1 MINDP
6 LLPGRDRPE
15 MPPPPSVEG
24 ADPAIGSRKLGGAA
38 RQKHPAMSARIL
50 ATGISIASVITM
62 TSNYTQAQ
70 KADEAAKAAA
80 KAAADAAAKAVA
92 DAAAAQAAA
101 AQAAAL
107 AAAQAAALAAAQAA
121 ADNRGVDGG
130 GQTYA
135 APNYQAP
142 VVITVPPAPATSGS
156 GSGSPSTNQ
165 RSSGSN

>member
-6 LLPGRDRPE
+6 LLPRQGRAE
-15 MPPPPSVEG
+15 IPPPPPG
-24 ADPAIGSRKLGGAA
+24 ADESGSGVRRLAPRAA

-80 KAAADAAAKAVA
+80 KAAADAAAQAAA
-92 DAAAAQAAA
+92 DAAATQAAA
-101 AQAAAL
+101 AQAAA
-107 AAAQAAALAAAQAA
+107 QAA
-121 ADNRGVDGG
+121 ADAAAQSAGSNQGVVVDGNG
-130 GQTYA
+130 GTTA
-135 APNYQAP
+135 TPAPQAP
-142 VVITVPPAPATSGS
+142 VVITVPPAPATPGPAA
-156 GSGSPSTNQ
+156 GSPSTNQ

>member
-6 LLPGRDRPE
+6 LLPRPGRTEIPPLPPGAGESGSEVRRPA
-15 MPPPPSVEG
+15 PRAV
-24 ADPAIGSRKLGGAA
+24 

-80 KAAADAAAKAVA
+80 KAAADAAAKAAA

-101 AQAAAL
+101 AQAAA
-107 AAAQAAALAAAQAA
+107 QAA
-121 ADNRGVDGG
+121 ADAAAQSAGSNQGVLDGSG
-130 GQTYA
+130 GTTA
-135 APNYQAP
+135 TPAPQAP
-142 VVITVPPAPATSGS
+142 VVITVPPAPATPGPAA
-156 GSGSPSTNQ
+156 GSPSTNQ